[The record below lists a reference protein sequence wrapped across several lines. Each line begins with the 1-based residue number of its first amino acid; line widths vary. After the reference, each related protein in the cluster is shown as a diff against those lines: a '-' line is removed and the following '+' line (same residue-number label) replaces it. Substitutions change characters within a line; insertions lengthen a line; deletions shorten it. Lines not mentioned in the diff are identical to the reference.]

1 MATRPC
7 PVCGSTVARDSTFC
21 AQCGS
26 PIPRARPVPTL
37 GTYVF
42 PRVQV
47 DPVESPYRDARWI
60 QLVVGSCLAAI
71 GALLLITYGLVSS
84 AIAGANCDAA
94 SDCSSAVM
102 VYVLLWPGAALLG
115 IGAILVVVA
124 LLRTL

>member
-1 MATRPC
+1 M
-7 PVCGSTVARDSTFC
+7 VARDSTFC

-26 PIPRARPVPTL
+26 PIPKARPVPTL

-42 PRVQV
+42 PRLQV

-60 QLVVGSCLAAI
+60 QLVVGVCLAAI
-71 GALLLITYGLVSS
+71 GGLLLATYVLVLS
-84 AIAGANCDAA
+84 AGGGAGCATAGACA
-94 SDCSSAVM
+94 SGVV